1 MGLTGKFEFE
11 YAGNTENEGGLRLM
25 VVTTATFLEKKKK
38 GEKITILTA
47 YDYLTAKI
55 VDSAG
60 VDAILVGDSLGMVVL
75 GYPSTIPVTME
86 EMIHH
91 TKAVVR
97 GRKNAMVIFDMPFL
111 SYQTGIRD
119 AVLNAGRALK
129 ETGCDAVKIEG
140 GVEQKETIRAL
151 VDVGIPVMGHIGL
164 QPQSVKTLGGYRLR
178 GKGEEREKLIED
190 AKAVEE
196 AGAFAVVL
204 EKIPFSLAKEIT
216 ELLSIPTIGIG
227 AGKYCDGQVL
237 VFHDMVGLFEE
248 FKPKFVKRYAELGK
262 LAREAVKQY
271 IEEVKS
277 GKFPDEEHSY

>member
-1 MGLTGKFEFE
+1 MP
-11 YAGNTENEGGLRLM
+11 
-25 VVTTATFLEKKKK
+25 VTTADFLEKKRK

-60 VDAILVGDSLGMVVL
+60 VDAILVGDSLGMVAL
-75 GYPSTIPVTME
+75 GYKSTIPVTME

-111 SYQTGIRD
+111 SYQTGVRD
-119 AVLNAGRALK
+119 AILNAGRALK

-140 GVEQKETIRAL
+140 GVEQAETIRAL
-151 VDVGIPVMGHIGL
+151 VNAGIPVMGHVGL
-164 QPQSVKTLGGYRLR
+164 QPQSVNVYGGYRLR
-178 GKGEEREKLIED
+178 GKGEEREKIIED

-204 EKIPFSLAKEIT
+204 EKIPAELAKEIT
-216 ELLSIPTIGIG
+216 EMLSIPTIGIG
-227 AGKYCDGQVL
+227 AGKFCDGQVL
-237 VFHDMVGLFEE
+237 VFHDMVGLFED

-262 LAREAVKQY
+262 LAREAVEKF

>member
-1 MGLTGKFEFE
+1 M
-11 YAGNTENEGGLRLM
+11 A
-25 VVTTATFLEKKKK
+25 VTTATILEKKRR
-38 GEKITILTA
+38 GEKITVLTA

-60 VDAILVGDSLGMVVL
+60 VDVILVGDSLGMVVL
-75 GYPSTIPVTME
+75 GYSSTIPVTMD
-86 EMIHH
+86 EMVHH

-111 SYQTGIRD
+111 SYQSGIRD

-129 ETGCDAVKIEG
+129 KTGCDAVKIEG
-140 GVEQKETIRAL
+140 GVEQKETIKAL
-151 VDVGIPVMGHIGL
+151 VDAGIPVAGHVGL
-164 QPQSVKTLGGYRLR
+164 QPQSVNVYGGYKLR
-178 GKGEEREKLIED
+178 GMGKEGEKIIED

-204 EKIPFSLAKEIT
+204 EKVPQELAKEIT
-216 ELLSIPTIGIG
+216 EILSIPTIGIG

-237 VFHDMVGLFEE
+237 VFHDMVGLFED

-262 LAREAVKQY
+262 IARKAVEQY
-271 IEEVKS
+271 VEEVKA

>member
-1 MGLTGKFEFE
+1 M
-11 YAGNTENEGGLRLM
+11 AI
-25 VVTTATFLEKKKK
+25 TTATFLEKKKR
-38 GEKITILTA
+38 GEKITVLTA

-60 VDAILVGDSLGMVVL
+60 VDAILVGDSLGMVAL
-75 GYPSTIPVTME
+75 GYSSTIPVTME

-111 SYQTGIRD
+111 SYQTGVKD
-119 AVLNAGRALK
+119 AILNAGRALK

-140 GVEQKETIRAL
+140 GVTQKEVIRAL
-151 VDVGIPVMGHIGL
+151 VDSGIPVMGHIGL
-164 QPQSVKTLGGYRLR
+164 QPQSVNVYGGYKLR
-178 GKGEEREKLIED
+178 GKGEEREKIIED

-204 EKIPFSLAKEIT
+204 EKIPQSLSKEIT
-216 ELLSIPTIGIG
+216 ESLSIPTIGIG

-277 GKFPDEEHSY
+277 GKFPGREHSY

>member
-1 MGLTGKFEFE
+1 M
-11 YAGNTENEGGLRLM
+11 AI
-25 VVTTATFLEKKKK
+25 TTATFLEKKKK
-38 GEKITILTA
+38 GEKISVITA

-75 GYPSTIPVTME
+75 GYPSTIPVSLD

-97 GRKNAMVIFDMPFL
+97 GRKNAMVIMDMPFL

-140 GVEQKETIRAL
+140 GVSQKETIRAL
-151 VDVGIPVMGHIGL
+151 VEAGIPVMGHIGL
-164 QPQSVKTLGGYRLR
+164 QPQSVNVYGGYKLR
-178 GKGEEREKLIED
+178 GVGEEREKLIED

-204 EKIPFSLAKEIT
+204 EKIPKDLAKEIT
-216 ELLSIPTIGIG
+216 EMLSIPTIGIG

-237 VFHDMVGLFEE
+237 VFHDMVGLFDE

-262 LAREAVKQY
+262 LAKDAVRQY
-271 IEEVKS
+271 VGEVRS

>member
-1 MGLTGKFEFE
+1 MK
-11 YAGNTENEGGLRLM
+11 R
-25 VVTTATFLEKKKK
+25 VTTATFLEKKQKR
-38 GEKITILTA
+38 EKITVLTA

-75 GYPSTIPVTME
+75 GYSSTVPVTLD

-97 GRKNAMVIFDMPFL
+97 GRERAMVIFDMPFL

-129 ETGCDAVKIEG
+129 ETGCDAVKLEG
-140 GVEQKETIRAL
+140 GVEQAETIRAL
-151 VDVGIPVMGHIGL
+151 VDAGIPVMGHIGL
-164 QPQSVKTLGGYRLR
+164 QPQSVNVYGGYKLR
-178 GKGEEREKLIED
+178 GKGEEEREKLLKD

-204 EKIPFSLAKEIT
+204 EKIPSDLAKEIT
-216 ELLSIPTIGIG
+216 ENLSIPTIGIG
-227 AGKYCDGQVL
+227 AGKFCDGQVL

-262 LAREAVKQY
+262 EARKAVKEF
-271 IEEVKS
+271 IKEVKS
-277 GKFPDEEHSY
+277 GEFPSDEHSY

>member
-1 MGLTGKFEFE
+1 ME
-11 YAGNTENEGGLRLM
+11 R
-25 VVTTATFLEKKKK
+25 VTTATFIEKKRK
-38 GEKITILTA
+38 GEKITVLTA

-55 VDSAG
+55 VDEAG

-75 GYPSTIPVTME
+75 GYSSTIPVTME

-97 GRKNAMVIFDMPFL
+97 GRRRALVVFDMPFL

-140 GVEQKETIRAL
+140 GVEQAETIRAL
-151 VDVGIPVMGHIGL
+151 VDSGIPVMGHVGL
-164 QPQSVKTLGGYRLR
+164 QPQSVNVYGGYRLR
-178 GKGEEREKLIED
+178 GKTEDERKRILED

-204 EKIPFSLAKEIT
+204 EKVPFDLAKEIT
-216 ELLSIPTIGIG
+216 ETLRIPTIGIG

-237 VFHDMVGLFEE
+237 VFHDLVGLFEE
-248 FKPKFVKRYAELGK
+248 FKPKFVKRYAQLGK
-262 LAREAVKQY
+262 EAKEAVKKF
-271 IEEVKS
+271 IEEVKE
-277 GKFPDEEHSY
+277 GKFPDEEHSF

>member
-1 MGLTGKFEFE
+1 M
-11 YAGNTENEGGLRLM
+11 A
-25 VVTTATFLEKKKK
+25 VTTATFLEKKKK

-151 VDVGIPVMGHIGL
+151 VDAGIPVMGHIGL
-164 QPQSVKTLGGYRLR
+164 QPQSVKTLGGYKLR

>member
-1 MGLTGKFEFE
+1 MP
-11 YAGNTENEGGLRLM
+11 
-25 VVTTATFLEKKKK
+25 VTTADFLEKKKR
-38 GEKITILTA
+38 GEKITVLTA

-60 VDAILVGDSLGMVVL
+60 VDAILVGDSLGMVAL
-75 GYPSTIPVTME
+75 GYKSTIPVTLE

-111 SYQTGIRD
+111 SYQTGVRD
-119 AVLNAGRALK
+119 AVLNAGKALK

-140 GVEQKETIRAL
+140 GVEQAETIKVL
-151 VDVGIPVMGHIGL
+151 VDAGIPVMGHVGL
-164 QPQSVKTLGGYRLR
+164 QPQSVNVYGGYKLR
-178 GKGEEREKLIED
+178 GKGKEREKIIAD

-204 EKIPFSLAKEIT
+204 EKIPAELAREIT
-216 ELLSIPTIGIG
+216 EMLKIPTIGIG

-237 VFHDMVGLFEE
+237 VFHDMVGLFED
-248 FKPKFVKRYAELGK
+248 FKPRFVKRYAELGK
-262 LAREAVKQY
+262 SAREAVEAF
-271 IEEVKS
+271 IREVRE
-277 GKFPDEEHSY
+277 GKFPGEEHSY

>member
-1 MGLTGKFEFE
+1 MK
-11 YAGNTENEGGLRLM
+11 RI
-25 VVTTATFLEKKKK
+25 TTATFLEKKQR
-38 GEKITILTA
+38 GEKITVLTA

-60 VDAILVGDSLGMVVL
+60 VDAILVGDSLGMVAL
-75 GYPSTIPVTME
+75 GYPSTVPVTMD

-97 GRKNAMVIFDMPFL
+97 GRERAMVIFDMPFL

-119 AVLNAGRALK
+119 AILNAGRALK
-129 ETGCDAVKIEG
+129 ETGCDAVKLEG
-140 GVEQKETIRAL
+140 GVEQAETIRAL
-151 VDVGIPVMGHIGL
+151 VDAGIPVMGHIGL
-164 QPQSVKTLGGYRLR
+164 QPQSVNVYGGYKLR
-178 GKGEEREKLIED
+178 GKSEEERKKLLED

-204 EKIPFSLAKEIT
+204 EKIPSDLAKEIT
-216 ELLSIPTIGIG
+216 ESLSIPTIGIG
-227 AGKYCDGQVL
+227 AGKFCDGQVL

-262 LAREAVKQY
+262 EARRAVEEFIK
-271 IEEVKS
+271 EVKN
-277 GKFPDEEHSY
+277 GEFPSDEHSY

>member
-1 MGLTGKFEFE
+1 M
-11 YAGNTENEGGLRLM
+11 A
-25 VVTTATFLEKKKK
+25 VTTATFLEKKKK

-47 YDYLTAKI
+47 YDYITAKI

-151 VDVGIPVMGHIGL
+151 VDAGIPVMGHIGL

>member
-1 MGLTGKFEFE
+1 MP
-11 YAGNTENEGGLRLM
+11 
-25 VVTTATFLEKKKK
+25 VTTADFLEKKRK

-60 VDAILVGDSLGMVVL
+60 VDAILVGDSLGMDAL
-75 GYPSTIPVTME
+75 GYKSTIPVTME

-111 SYQTGIRD
+111 SYQTGVRD
-119 AVLNAGRALK
+119 AILNAGRALK
-129 ETGCDAVKIEG
+129 ETGCNAVKIEG
-140 GVEQKETIRAL
+140 GVEQAETIRAL
-151 VDVGIPVMGHIGL
+151 VNAGIPVMGHVGL
-164 QPQSVKTLGGYRLR
+164 QPQSVNVYGGYRLR
-178 GKGEEREKLIED
+178 GKGEEREKIIED

-204 EKIPFSLAKEIT
+204 EKIPAELAKEIT
-216 ELLSIPTIGIG
+216 EMLSIPTIGIG
-227 AGKYCDGQVL
+227 AGKFCDGQVL
-237 VFHDMVGLFEE
+237 VFHDMVGLFED

-262 LAREAVKQY
+262 LAREAVEKF

>member
-1 MGLTGKFEFE
+1 M
-11 YAGNTENEGGLRLM
+11 A
-25 VVTTATFLEKKKK
+25 VTTAMFLEKKKK

-119 AVLNAGRALK
+119 AILNAGRALK
-129 ETGCDAVKIEG
+129 ETRCDAVKIEG

-151 VDVGIPVMGHIGL
+151 VDSGIPVMGHIGL
-164 QPQSVKTLGGYRLR
+164 QPQSVNVYGGYKLR
-178 GKGEEREKLIED
+178 GKGEEREKIIED

-204 EKIPFSLAKEIT
+204 EKIPQSLAKEIT
-216 ELLSIPTIGIG
+216 ESLSIPTIGIG

-262 LAREAVKQY
+262 LAREAVKEY
-271 IEEVKS
+271 IKEVKS

>member
-1 MGLTGKFEFE
+1 M
-11 YAGNTENEGGLRLM
+11 A
-25 VVTTATFLEKKKK
+25 VTTATFLEKKKK

-119 AVLNAGRALK
+119 AILNAGRALK

-151 VDVGIPVMGHIGL
+151 VDAGIPVMGHIGL
-164 QPQSVKTLGGYRLR
+164 QPQSVKTLGGYKLR

-204 EKIPFSLAKEIT
+204 EKIPSDLAKEIT

>member
-1 MGLTGKFEFE
+1 M
-11 YAGNTENEGGLRLM
+11 AI
-25 VVTTATFLEKKKK
+25 TTATFLEKKKK
-38 GEKITILTA
+38 GEKISVITA

-75 GYPSTIPVTME
+75 GYSSTIPVTLE

-97 GRKNAMVIFDMPFL
+97 ARKNAMVIMDMPFL

-140 GVEQKETIRAL
+140 GVGQKETIRAL
-151 VDVGIPVMGHIGL
+151 VEAGIPVMGHIGL
-164 QPQSVKTLGGYRLR
+164 QPQSVNVYGGYKLR
-178 GKGEEREKLIED
+178 GVGEEREKLIED

-204 EKIPFSLAKEIT
+204 EKIPKDLAKEIT
-216 ELLSIPTIGIG
+216 EMLSIPTIGIG

-237 VFHDMVGLFEE
+237 VFHDMVGLFDE

-262 LAREAVKQY
+262 LAKDAVRQY
-271 IEEVKS
+271 VEEVRS